1 MKVKNI
7 FKTPPVPYIFFTKR
21 PNISGSQTNHL
32 NGGICLALTIILQC
46 QCEVFIILASLS
58 SVISFISQSCW
69 SGPHVFISKVLY
81 WKPRCQSVLLFGS
94 SFSLA
99 TNPFP
104 DQFNIDIYK
113 VKVNIYLYYNISILE
128 ISINVAGISFL
139 ADKRSIYIF
148 PFISE

>member
-1 MKVKNI
+1 M
-7 FKTPPVPYIFFTKR
+7 
-21 PNISGSQTNHL
+21 
-32 NGGICLALTIILQC
+32 
-46 QCEVFIILASLS
+46 LS
-58 SVISFISQSCW
+58 SVWEVYYSGKSGVSFMYKSCW
-69 SGPHVFISKVLY
+69 SGAHVFISKVLL
-81 WKPRCQSVLLFGS
+81 KPRCQSVLLFGS

-128 ISINVAGISFL
+128 ISINVAGISFF